1 MPGGVTQGGWSQ
13 GITVTEHFAI
23 RMPQT
28 GNLAAMAPLLCAGVT
43 TFSPL
48 HHWNI
53 ARGMRVGVVG
63 IGGLGHL
70 AVKLAAAEGADVTMF
85 TTSQGKLADAA
96 TLGAKAIETR
106 DVTLGASVTL
116 TPGYR
121 RRDVP
126 EGVDHVSY
134 GAGAR
139 IFATARLGG
148 VIANLGG
155 TQGFAGGTRGTTVDA
170 SLAYPLAMSERLT
183 LIPALATTWGNA
195 KNNDRYFGIDR
206 LEAINSGLD
215 RFEPGAGFIDASAS
229 LTASYRLTDRL
240 SASGSLG
247 VTRLLGDVHR
257 SPLVEHRTQPTGFF
271 SLTYRFGRI
280 L

>member
-1 MPGGVTQGGWSQ
+1 MKRASTVLALVVATACTSAVQAQEVEPRQAAPGGPDRVIVGMGAAVIPVYQGSDEYRVLPLPALDVAVGPFFANMRN
-13 GITVTEHFAI
+13 GI
-23 RMPQT
+23 
-28 GNLAAMAPLLCAGVT
+28 
-43 TFSPL
+43 
-48 HHWNI
+48 
-53 ARGMRVGVVG
+53 
-63 IGGLGHL
+63 
-70 AVKLAAAEGADVTMF
+70 
-85 TTSQGKLADAA
+85 
-96 TLGAKAIETR
+96 GAKAIETR

-126 EGVDHVSY
+126 EGVDHINY

-155 TQGFAGGTRGTTVDA
+155 TQGFAGGTRGTTVDG
-170 SLAYPLAMSERLT
+170 SLAYPVAMSDRLT

-195 KNNDRYFGIDR
+195 KNNDRYFGIDQV
-206 LEAINSGLD
+206 EATNSGLD

-229 LTASYRLTDRL
+229 LTASYSLTDRL
-240 SASGSLG
+240 TASGSVG

-271 SLTYRFGRI
+271 SITYRLGRI